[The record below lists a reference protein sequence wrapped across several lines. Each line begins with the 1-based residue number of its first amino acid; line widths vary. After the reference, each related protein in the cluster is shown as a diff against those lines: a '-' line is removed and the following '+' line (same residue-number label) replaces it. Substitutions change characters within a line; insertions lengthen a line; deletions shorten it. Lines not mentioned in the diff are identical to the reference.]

1 MGEAKYFMTMVDDFS
16 RKVWV
21 YLLKSKDEA
30 FETFKTWKQL
40 VENKTK
46 KKIKVLRTDNGLEY
60 LSDQFNKFCSNEGII
75 RHRTVASTP

>member
-1 MGEAKYFMTMVDDFS
+1 MTMVDDFS

-40 VENKTK
+40 VENKTE
-46 KKIKVLRTDNGLEY
+46 KKIKVLRRDNGLEY
-60 LSDQFNKFCSNEGII
+60 LSD
-75 RHRTVASTP
+75 